1 MNIVKKKA
9 SGRPRRAV
17 AGVNLDAIGQR
28 IKDLRGS
35 RTQEDFARL
44 MGVSQAQL
52 SKYELGQSAPPLGF
66 LTGLAKDAGK
76 SVDWIL
82 TGKG

>member
-1 MNIVKKKA
+1 MNIVKQKTQ
-9 SGRPRRAV
+9 GRPRRSS
-17 AGVNLDAIGQR
+17 AGVNLRAIGQR
-28 IKDLRGS
+28 IKELRAQ
-35 RTQEDFARL
+35 RTQKDFAQL

>member
-1 MNIVKKKA
+1 MNIVKQKTQ
-9 SGRPRRAV
+9 GRPRRSS
-17 AGVNLDAIGQR
+17 AGVNLRAIGQR
-28 IKDLRGS
+28 IKELRAQRS
-35 RTQEDFARL
+35 QKDFAQL

-66 LTGLAKDAGK
+66 LTGLGKDSGK

-82 TGKG
+82 TGQD

>member
-1 MNIVKKKA
+1 MNKVKQKA
-9 SGRPRRAV
+9 PGRPRRTST
-17 AGVNLDAIGQR
+17 GVNLRAIGER
-28 IKDLRGS
+28 IKELRAQRS
-35 RTQEDFARL
+35 QKDFAQL
-44 MGVSQAQL
+44 MRVSQAQL

-66 LTGLAKDAGK
+66 LTALAKDAGK

>member
-1 MNIVKKKA
+1 MNKIKRKTQ
-9 SGRPRRAV
+9 GRPRRSAT
-17 AGVNLDAIGQR
+17 GVNLRAIGQR
-28 IKDLRGS
+28 IKELRAQ
-35 RTQEDFARL
+35 RTQEEFARL

-66 LTGLAKDAGK
+66 LTGLAKEAGK

-82 TGKG
+82 TEKG